1 MNSINKNSWI
11 RIMNFSE
18 ITSSQSQFTEFSIKV
33 VEEKRYALMLCS

>member
-18 ITSSQSQFTEFSIKV
+18 ITSQSQFTEFSIKV